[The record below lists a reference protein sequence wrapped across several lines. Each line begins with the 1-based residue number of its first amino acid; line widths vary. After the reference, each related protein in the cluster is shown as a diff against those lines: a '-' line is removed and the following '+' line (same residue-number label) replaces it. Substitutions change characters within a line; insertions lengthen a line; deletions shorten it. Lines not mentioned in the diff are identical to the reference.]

1 MTTSSASVGPA
12 LSLTAVVLLAGGVR
26 EQPLVRA
33 SRRPVL
39 GLPVRPGVTL
49 LDHWVAAVA
58 RLGAD
63 RRPPVIIST
72 NDPTPALSELARKAG
87 AEVRSDLQE
96 VRGTGGAA
104 SDIARRFAPQDLVLI
119 ANANAYLASP
129 LETVLSEFMLAGDHG
144 APGRGVGSA
153 DAVVLAHEDRTP
165 AGLMLFRAG
174 ALHDLPQRGYC
185 DLKEQGLPQL
195 ARDHAVF
202 VRYAPHVSTHPVR
215 TLMTYL
221 DVVRMARGPAEQA
234 DRLPS
239 CAIVEDGAKVAPD
252 ARIVDSVI
260 LAGATIGSGAVVV
273 RSLVGSGGVVMPQ
286 TTVVDELRGPQG
298 P

>member
-1 MTTSSASVGPA
+1 MTTSSAFVGPA

-39 GLPVRPGVTL
+39 GLPVRPGLSL

-58 RLGAD
+58 DLKAD
-63 RRPPVIIST
+63 RRPSVIIST
-72 NDPTPALSELARKAG
+72 NDPTPALSDLARKAG

-104 SDIARRFAPQDLVLI
+104 ADIARRFGPTDLVLI

-129 LETVLSEFMLAGDHG
+129 LEAVLAEFMLAGDPG
-144 APGRGVGSA
+144 APARGVGSA
-153 DAVVLAHEDRTP
+153 DAVVLAHQDRTP

-195 ARDHAVF
+195 ARDHTVL
-202 VRYAPHVSTHPVR
+202 VRYAAHIATHPVR

-221 DVVRMARGPAEQA
+221 DVVRIAQRPSAQAEG
-234 DRLPS
+234 LPS
-239 CAIVEDGAKVAPD
+239 WAIVEDGAKVAAD
-252 ARIVDSVI
+252 ARIVDSVV
-260 LAGATIGSGAVVV
+260 LAGATVGSGAVVV